1 MADQDPA
8 ALKKKMQKKDPTF
21 TDSVDGLPAPE
32 LKQNILLYSKHLHDT
47 EMALKNDEEIKQ
59 VQEELKEMKAPYTE
73 TMKMLKEKINY
84 LHLILKD
91 KELEQGDEK

>member
-21 TDSVDGLPAPE
+21 TDSVDGLPAPDV
-32 LKQNILLYSKHLHDT
+32 KANILVYSKHLHDT
-47 EMALKNDEEIKQ
+47 EMALKNDDEIKDL
-59 VQEELKEMKAPYTE
+59 QEQLKELKAPYTE
-73 TMKMLKEKINY
+73 TSKMLKEKINY

-91 KELEQGDEK
+91 KELEEKE

>member
-1 MADQDPA
+1 MSEQDAA
-8 ALKKKMQKKDPTF
+8 ALKKKMQKKDSIF
-21 TDSVDGLPAPE
+21 TDSVDGLPAAD

-59 VQEELKEMKAPYTE
+59 VQEQLKEMKAPFTE

-91 KELEQGDEK
+91 KELEKEE